1 MTLAWVYYQLGRVGE
16 ANAALQNAQQMGNI
30 SPDSSYLFAKMLV
43 DQKRAD
49 PAKLLLRDALDEKY
63 QGIFINRQEAQALLE
78 TLN

>member
-1 MTLAWVYYQLGRVGE
+1 
-16 ANAALQNAQQMGNI
+16 
-30 SPDSSYLFAKMLV
+30 MLV